1 MSPRA
6 FQTVLVAPMAPKER
20 KDLESRV
27 LAAAFK
33 QSFQRGD
40 TEGANLAHKQ
50 IYLLLKAGENDSA
63 AEENGEALDN
73 GASQEPGEAIS
84 QGSPE
89 QAEDRAGTREI
100 DLGGAEYAK
109 LEVEAM
115 EKLTAKAKAKLTKE
129 NITVATGAS
138 ATASKL
144 PAQPPSIQASE
155 RATTQDQEL
164 PRTNSY
170 VLLHVEPG
178 ASFREIH
185 ISFLR
190 LVRRLLFDFNLAPKK
205 KKRGMIRELQQ
216 IWVAHDI
223 LSDPLTRTD
232 YDIRFLGLKA
242 PVTGTTEG
250 VTESG
255 GVLFK
260 VGELLESA
268 GLLEPT
274 ELEIAAD
281 MHKAMPEMLFG
292 TFLVK
297 QGFIT
302 EGDLDQAVLGQEL
315 VKDNL
320 IKLDVFK
327 QAMSGWLTS
336 QTPIKDYLVNEN
348 IITKEEIERIIAKN
362 LQEIQVQKVTQSQAP
377 ARTGMAS
384 RIQLISSGPM
394 INTEEAARRMI
405 SKGHAIPGW
414 KDQLDWS
421 QPEDEEIAKFEHAV
435 RQEKEYAKPDIED
448 IGSGAATQKSGKK
461 SLRSLMDGIHAP
473 ELAETPKSKTRKT
486 IADLMGPLVD
496 EDLTKPANV
505 DEISNLSQ
513 LLKPEELQVMEALE
527 SIDTAIANDV
537 VRIKDAMSDTSDSL
551 RRPMPPQAEKY
562 SDITADKPL
571 PEVAN
576 PPGPLRTWM
585 EEESGFGFDEG
596 SYDEAEDI
604 EFGFDFDRNS
614 EDEEPAAPPRYS
626 DDSITSED
634 IDNPF
639 DHLDNHEDSLEE
651 DLDAAYDRTTAPDT
665 VPTQETEFPQEQDE
679 IWEYVED
686 SNHHEETVLKAEQAE
701 ENLLEIVEDEEA
713 EVEEMVEVEVVVE
726 SELDGDKDP
735 TGMKTREFEI
745 ELADEA
751 LLEQIGTMSGWA
763 IEPFKA
769 PNTPPMP
776 PEPPR
781 LLEPEAAPPP
791 PPAIES
797 VPPFADQYIPPKEDL
812 EITRERSRNMEET
825 GAISADLARR
835 AVAEVEMKA
844 KQEAELKFKS
854 EQPPELE
861 PEFSVHFVQADEDS
875 TVEDLE
881 PIVITQEN
889 VLPEIKTESET
900 ETETKIETENALEI
914 APENQVVEMQ
924 TSEKPPGNEETSEWQ
939 LVYKISGSLADALM
953 SDDDDETDMG
963 NLAPKLD
970 DVNVFV
976 TPSQFSSRPITKEWD
991 RVEESGEDKDDED

>member
-63 AEENGEALDN
+63 AEANAEAEAPDN
-73 GASQEPGEAIS
+73 EASQEAPV
-84 QGSPE
+84 
-89 QAEDRAGTREI
+89 EDRAGTREI
-100 DLGGAEYAK
+100 NLGGVEYAK

-115 EKLTAKAKAKLTKE
+115 EKLSAKAKAKLTKE
-129 NITVATGAS
+129 NVAIAAGAS

-144 PAQPPSIQASE
+144 PAQPVVGPASE

-164 PRTNSY
+164 PKTNSY
-170 VLLHVEPG
+170 VLLNVEPG

-190 LVRRLLFDFNLAPKK
+190 LVRRLLFDFNQAPKK
-205 KKRGMIRELQQ
+205 KKRGMIKELQQ

-242 PVTGTTEG
+242 PVSGTTEG
-250 VTESG
+250 ITESG

-348 IITKEEIERIIAKN
+348 IISKEEIERIIAKN
-362 LQEIQVQKVTQSQAP
+362 LQEIQVQKVAQSQPP

-394 INTEEAARRMI
+394 INTEEVAKRMI

-421 QPEDEEIAKFEHAV
+421 QPEEDEIAKFEHAV
-435 RQEKEYAKPDIED
+435 RQEKDYAKPDIED
-448 IGSGAATQKSGKK
+448 IGSGGAPQKSGKK

-473 ELAETPKSKTRKT
+473 ELSEAPKTKTRKT

-496 EDLTKPANV
+496 EELSKPTNV
-505 DEISNLSQ
+505 DDISNLSQ
-513 LLKPEELQVMEALE
+513 LLQPEELQVMEALE

-537 VRIKDAMSDTSDSL
+537 VRIKDAMSDTSESL

-571 PEVAN
+571 PEMAN
-576 PPGPLRTWM
+576 PPVAIRTWM
-585 EEESGFGFDEG
+585 DEESGLEFGFDEG
-596 SYDEAEDI
+596 SYDEEEDI
-604 EFGFDFDRNS
+604 EFGFDFDRNN
-614 EDEEPAAPPRYS
+614 EDEEPVAPVRFS
-626 DDSITSED
+626 DDSPTSED

-651 DLDAAYDRTTAPDT
+651 DLDAAYGRTSAPD
-665 VPTQETEFPQEQDE
+665 VVAQQEAEFPQEQDE

-686 SNHHEETVLKAEQAE
+686 PNHQSETEPGAEQTDD
-701 ENLLEIVEDEEA
+701 NLLEIVEEEEA
-713 EVEEMVEVEVVVE
+713 EVEEMVEVEVVVK
-726 SELDGDKDP
+726 SELEDDKDP
-735 TGMKTREFEI
+735 TGAKTREFEI

-751 LLEQIGTMSGWA
+751 LLDQIGTMSGWA
-763 IEPFKA
+763 IEPFKG
-769 PNTPPMP
+769 PV
-776 PEPPR
+776 
-781 LLEPEAAPPP
+781 
-791 PPAIES
+791 S
-797 VPPFADQYIPPKEDL
+797 SPKEDL
-812 EITRERSRNMEET
+812 ETTKERSANMEET

-844 KQEAELKFKS
+844 RQEAEAELKLKS
-854 EQPPELE
+854 EPAPAPELE
-861 PEFSVHFVQADEDS
+861 SEFSVHFVQADEDS

-881 PIVITQEN
+881 PIVIAKEN
-889 VLPEIKTESET
+889 DKPEIVKE
-900 ETETKIETENALEI
+900 
-914 APENQVVEMQ
+914 PVEMHAS
-924 TSEKPPGNEETSEWQ
+924 TKPPSNEDTSEWQ

-953 SDDDDETDMG
+953 SADEDDEADMG

-976 TPSQFSSRPITKEWD
+976 TPSQFSSHPITNEWD
-991 RVEESGEDKDDED
+991 RVEESGEDKDDE

>member
-63 AEENGEALDN
+63 AEANAEVKAPDN
-73 GASQEPGEAIS
+73 GASQEAPV
-84 QGSPE
+84 
-89 QAEDRAGTREI
+89 EDRAGTREI
-100 DLGGAEYAK
+100 NLGGVEYAK

-115 EKLTAKAKAKLTKE
+115 EKLSAKAKAKLTKE
-129 NITVATGAS
+129 NAAVVPGAN

-144 PAQPPSIQASE
+144 PAQSAVGQANE

-164 PRTNSY
+164 PKTNSY
-170 VLLHVEPG
+170 VLLNVEPG

-190 LVRRLLFDFNLAPKK
+190 LVRRLLFDFNQAPKK
-205 KKRGMIRELQQ
+205 KKRGMIKDLQQ
-216 IWVAHDI
+216 IWIAHDI

-242 PVTGTTEG
+242 PVSGTTEG

-348 IITKEEIERIIAKN
+348 IIAKEEIERIIAKN
-362 LQEIQVQKVTQSQAP
+362 LQEIQVQKVVQAQPP

-394 INTEEAARRMI
+394 INTEEAAKRMI

-421 QPEDEEIAKFEHAV
+421 QPEEEEIAKFEHAV

-448 IGSGAATQKSGKK
+448 IGSGGVSQKSGKK

-473 ELAETPKSKTRKT
+473 ELSEAPKTKTRKT

-496 EDLTKPANV
+496 EDLSKPANV
-505 DEISNLSQ
+505 DDISNLSQ

-537 VRIKDAMSDTSDSL
+537 VRIKDAMSDTSESL
-551 RRPMPPQAEKY
+551 KRPLPPQAEKY

-571 PEVAN
+571 PEIAN
-576 PPGPLRTWM
+576 SPGTLRTWVD
-585 EEESGFGFDEG
+585 EDSGLEFGFDEG
-596 SYDEAEDI
+596 SYDEEEDI
-604 EFGFDFDRNS
+604 EFGFDFDRNN
-614 EDEEPAAPPRYS
+614 EEEEPVAPVRFS
-626 DDSITSED
+626 DDSPTSED

-639 DHLDNHEDSLEE
+639 DHIE
-651 DLDAAYDRTTAPDT
+651 DLDAAYGRTPAPDV
-665 VPTQETEFPQEQDE
+665 VPGQEAEFPQEQDE

-686 SNHHEETVLKAEQAE
+686 PNHQAELAPEAEQTE

-726 SELDGDKDP
+726 TEIEDDKDP
-735 TGMKTREFEI
+735 TGAKTREFEI

-751 LLEQIGTMSGWA
+751 LLDQIGTMSGWA
-763 IEPFKA
+763 IEPFKG
-769 PNTPPMP
+769 PIVRP
-776 PEPPR
+776 
-781 LLEPEAAPPP
+781 
-791 PPAIES
+791 
-797 VPPFADQYIPPKEDL
+797 QEDL
-812 EITRERSRNMEET
+812 ETTKERTVNMEET

-844 KQEAELKFKS
+844 RQEAELNSKS
-854 EQPPELE
+854 EPASELE

-881 PIVITQEN
+881 PIVIAKEN
-889 VLPEIKTESET
+889 EKSEIVKE
-900 ETETKIETENALEI
+900 
-914 APENQVVEMQ
+914 PVEMHAS
-924 TSEKPPGNEETSEWQ
+924 TKPPGSEDTSEWQ

-953 SDDDDETDMG
+953 SADEDDEADMG

-976 TPSQFSSRPITKEWD
+976 TPSQFSSLPITNEWD
-991 RVEESGEDKDDED
+991 RVEESGEDKTDEDDKEYD

>member
-1 MSPRA
+1 
-6 FQTVLVAPMAPKER
+6 MAPKER

-63 AEENGEALDN
+63 AEENGEAADVSDN
-73 GASQEPGEAIS
+73 GTSQEPGEATS
-84 QGSPE
+84 QVSQA

-100 DLGGAEYAK
+100 NLGGAEYAK

-115 EKLTAKAKAKLTKE
+115 EKLTAKAKTKLTKE
-129 NITVATGAS
+129 NVTAAGGAS

-144 PAQPPSIQASE
+144 PAQPPAIQASE
-155 RATTQDQEL
+155 RATTQDHEL

-205 KKRGMIRELQQ
+205 KKRGMIKELQQ

-297 QGFIT
+297 QGFIS

-315 VKDNL
+315 VKNNL

-348 IITKEEIERIIAKN
+348 IIAKEEIERIIATN
-362 LQEIQVQKVTQSQAP
+362 LQEIQVQKVAQSQPP

-394 INTEEAARRMI
+394 INKEEAAKRMI

-421 QPEDEEIAKFEHAV
+421 QPEEEEIAKFEHAV

-448 IGSGAATQKSGKK
+448 IGSGVASQKSGKK

-473 ELAETPKSKTRKT
+473 ELTEAPKTKTRKT

-496 EDLTKPANV
+496 EDLSKPSNV

-551 RRPMPPQAEKY
+551 RRPIPPQADKY

-571 PEVAN
+571 PEMAN
-576 PPGPLRTWM
+576 SPGVLRTWM
-585 EEESGFGFDEG
+585 DEESGFGFGFAEG
-596 SYDEAEDI
+596 SYDEEEDI
-604 EFGFDFDRNS
+604 EFGFDFDRNN
-614 EDEEPAAPPRYS
+614 EDEEEPVAPILFS
-626 DDSITSED
+626 DDTPTSED

-651 DLDAAYDRTTAPDT
+651 DLDAAYGRTPAPDV
-665 VPTQETEFPQEQDE
+665 VPTPESEFPQDQDE
-679 IWEYVED
+679 IWEYIED
-686 SNHHEETVLKAEQAE
+686 PNQAEPAQEAEQSEDNVLEVVE
-701 ENLLEIVEDEEA
+701 EEEA
-713 EVEEMVEVEVVVE
+713 AVEEMVEVEVLVE
-726 SELDGDKDP
+726 TEVEEDKDP
-735 TGMKTREFEI
+735 TGIKTREFEI

-769 PNTPPMP
+769 PYPP
-776 PEPPR
+776 PEPV
-781 LLEPEAAPPP
+781 AY
-791 PPAIES
+791 
-797 VPPFADQYIPPKEDL
+797 VPPKEDL

-844 KQEAELKFKS
+844 NQEAELKFKS
-854 EQPPELE
+854 EPPPELE

-889 VLPEIKTESET
+889 NLPEIETESET
-900 ETETKIETENALEI
+900 ENAPEI

-924 TSEKPPGNEETSEWQ
+924 TPEKPPGNEETSEWQ

-991 RVEESGEDKDDED
+991 RVDEKGDKEEDEEYD

>member
-63 AEENGEALDN
+63 AEANAEAEAPDN
-73 GASQEPGEAIS
+73 GASQEAPV
-84 QGSPE
+84 
-89 QAEDRAGTREI
+89 EDRAGTREI
-100 DLGGAEYAK
+100 NLGGVEYAK
-109 LEVEAM
+109 LEVDAM
-115 EKLTAKAKAKLTKE
+115 EKLSAKAKAKLTKE
-129 NITVATGAS
+129 NVAIAAGAS

-144 PAQPPSIQASE
+144 PAQPTVGQASE

-164 PRTNSY
+164 PKTNSY
-170 VLLHVEPG
+170 VLLNVEAG

-190 LVRRLLFDFNLAPKK
+190 LVRRLLFDFNQAPKK
-205 KKRGMIRELQQ
+205 KKRGMIKELQQ
-216 IWVAHDI
+216 IWIAHDI

-242 PVTGTTEG
+242 PVSGTTEG

-348 IITKEEIERIIAKN
+348 IISKDDIERIIAKN
-362 LQEIQVQKVTQSQAP
+362 LQEIQVQKVEQSQPP

-394 INTEEAARRMI
+394 INTEEAAKRMI

-421 QPEDEEIAKFEHAV
+421 QPEEEEIAKFEHAV

-448 IGSGAATQKSGKK
+448 IGSGGVSQKSGKK

-473 ELAETPKSKTRKT
+473 ELSEAPKTKTRKT

-496 EDLTKPANV
+496 EDLSKPTNV
-505 DEISNLSQ
+505 DDISNLSQ

-537 VRIKDAMSDTSDSL
+537 VRIKDAMSDTSESL
-551 RRPMPPQAEKY
+551 KRPMPPQAEKY

-571 PEVAN
+571 PEMAN
-576 PPGPLRTWM
+576 PPVAIRTWM
-585 EEESGFGFDEG
+585 DEESGLEFGFDEG
-596 SYDEAEDI
+596 SYDEEEDI
-604 EFGFDFDRNS
+604 EFGFDFDRNN
-614 EDEEPAAPPRYS
+614 EEEEPVAPVRPN
-626 DDSITSED
+626 DDSPTSED

-639 DHLDNHEDSLEE
+639 DHIE
-651 DLDAAYDRTTAPDT
+651 DLDAAYGLTPSPDVVAP
-665 VPTQETEFPQEQDE
+665 QETEFPQEQDE
-679 IWEYVED
+679 IWEYVEEP
-686 SNHHEETVLKAEQAE
+686 SHQSQNTPGAEQAE
-701 ENLLEIVEDEEA
+701 DHLLEIVEEDA

-726 SELDGDKDP
+726 SETEDDRDP
-735 TGMKTREFEI
+735 TGAKTREFEI

-751 LLEQIGTMSGWA
+751 LLAQIGTMSGWA
-763 IEPFKA
+763 IEPFKG
-769 PNTPPMP
+769 PVVT
-776 PEPPR
+776 
-781 LLEPEAAPPP
+781 
-791 PPAIES
+791 
-797 VPPFADQYIPPKEDL
+797 PKEDL
-812 EITRERSRNMEET
+812 ETTKERSVNMEET

-844 KQEAELKFKS
+844 RQEAELNFKS
-854 EQPPELE
+854 EPAPELE
-861 PEFSVHFVQADEDS
+861 SEFSVHFVQADEDS

-881 PIVITQEN
+881 PIVITKEN
-889 VLPEIKTESET
+889 DKPEIVKE
-900 ETETKIETENALEI
+900 
-914 APENQVVEMQ
+914 PVEMHAS
-924 TSEKPPGNEETSEWQ
+924 TKPSGNEDTSEWQ

-953 SDDDDETDMG
+953 SADEDDEADMG

-976 TPSQFSSRPITKEWD
+976 TPSQFSTLPITNEWD
-991 RVEESGEDKDDED
+991 RVEESGEDKDDKEYD

>member
-50 IYLLLKAGENDSA
+50 IYLLLKAGENESA
-63 AEENGEALDN
+63 AEANEVVADAADN
-73 GASQEPGEAIS
+73 GSSQEPV
-84 QGSPE
+84 
-89 QAEDRAGTREI
+89 QASLKAAKEDRAGTREI
-100 DLGGAEYAK
+100 NLGSVEYAK

-115 EKLTAKAKAKLTKE
+115 EKLPAKAKAKLTKE
-129 NITVATGAS
+129 NAAVAATAS

-144 PAQPPSIQASE
+144 PAQGQAQTSQAQD
-155 RATTQDQEL
+155 RSTTTDQEL
-164 PRTNSY
+164 PKANSY

-190 LVRRLLFDFNLAPKK
+190 LVRRLLFEFEQAPKK
-205 KKRGMIRELQQ
+205 KRRGMIKELQQ
-216 IWVAHDI
+216 ISIAHDI

-242 PVTGTTEG
+242 PVVGATEG

-302 EGDLDQAVLGQEL
+302 EGDLEQAVLGQEL
-315 VKDNL
+315 VKDAL

-348 IITKEEIERIIAKN
+348 IISKEDMDRIVSKN
-362 LQEIQVQKVTQSQAP
+362 LQEIQVQKVAQAP
-377 ARTGMAS
+377 QPVRGGPAS
-384 RIQLISSGPM
+384 KIQAVSSGPM
-394 INTEEAARRMI
+394 INTEEAAKRMI

-421 QPEDEEIAKFEHAV
+421 QPEEEEITKFEQAV
-435 RQEKEYAKPDIED
+435 RQDKEYARPDIED
-448 IGSGAATQKSGKK
+448 IGSGAAQKSGKK

-473 ELAETPKSKTRKT
+473 ETTDAPKAKTRKT
-486 IADLMGPLVD
+486 IADLMGPLQD
-496 EDLTKPANV
+496 EDFSKPASV

-513 LLKPEELQVMEALE
+513 LLQPEDLQVIEALE
-527 SIDTAIANDV
+527 SIDNVAIANDV
-537 VRIKDAMSDTSDSL
+537 VRIKDAMSDTSESL

-562 SDITADKPL
+562 SDITADKL
-571 PEVAN
+571 VPEMAG
-576 PPGPLRTWM
+576 PPVSIRTWM
-585 EEESGFGFDEG
+585 EEEASLGFGFDEG
-596 SYDEAEDI
+596 SYDEEEDV
-604 EFGFDFDRNS
+604 EYAFDFDRSNE
-614 EDEEPAAPPRYS
+614 EDEELPVARFVEEK
-626 DDSITSED
+626 SISED

-639 DHLDNHEDSLEE
+639 DHLGNNEDSLED
-651 DLDAAYDRTTAPDT
+651 DLDSADGQSLAPGV
-665 VPTQETEFPQEQDE
+665 VPSAESEFPQEQDGL
-679 IWEYVED
+679 WEYVED
-686 SNHHEETVLKAEQAE
+686 NNIQALPAVEQAE
-701 ENLLEIVEDEEA
+701 ESSVEFLEDEEA
-713 EVEEMVEVEVVVE
+713 TVEEMVEVEVLVE
-726 SELDGDKDP
+726 LEDDEDKDP
-735 TGMKTREFEI
+735 TGSKTREFEI
-745 ELADEA
+745 ALADEQMPA
-751 LLEQIGTMSGWA
+751 QMTGSDSGWST
-763 IEPFKA
+763 EPFRA
-769 PNTPPMP
+769 PNVPFDNT
-776 PEPPR
+776 
-781 LLEPEAAPPP
+781 
-791 PPAIES
+791 S
-797 VPPFADQYIPPKEDL
+797 VLMSSGEDL
-812 EITRERSRNMEET
+812 EITRERSSNLEET
-825 GAISADLARR
+825 GAISLDLAKR
-835 AVAEVEMKA
+835 AVAEGKRKA
-844 KQEAELKFKS
+844 EEESAEESDLG
-854 EQPPELE
+854 
-861 PEFSVHFVQADEDS
+861 FSVHFVQADEDS
-875 TVEDLE
+875 TVEDLD
-881 PIVITQEN
+881 PVTIAQEN
-889 VLPEIKTESET
+889 EQPHIEHVET
-900 ETETKIETENALEI
+900 Q
-914 APENQVVEMQ
+914 NQEVDMQ
-924 TSEKPPGNEETSEWQ
+924 ASTTPPGNEETSEWQ

-953 SDDDDETDMG
+953 NDDDDEADMS

-970 DVNVFV
+970 DVNVFI
-976 TPSQFSSRPITKEWD
+976 TPSQFSGRPITKEWD
-991 RVEESGEDKDDED
+991 RVEEVGDAKDDEE